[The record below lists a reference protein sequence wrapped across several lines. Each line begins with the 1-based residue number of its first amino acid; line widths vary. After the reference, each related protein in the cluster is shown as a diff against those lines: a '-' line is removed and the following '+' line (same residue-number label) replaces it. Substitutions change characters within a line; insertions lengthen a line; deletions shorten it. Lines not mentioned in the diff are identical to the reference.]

1 MRRSTP
7 DSSRLLT
14 PVDTYLLDSI
24 GELASVYRGASLAF
38 VGGSLI
44 ARGGQNP
51 IEAWAAGVPVLAG
64 PHMENF
70 RDVAAA
76 GQERGILTRVEN
88 VAGLARELTAALGAP
103 EETRRRAA
111 DAERFVEE
119 NRGAADRTAEAIL
132 ALLPDPAA
140 KGLRA

>member
-1 MRRSTP
+1 
-7 DSSRLLT
+7 
-14 PVDTYLLDSI
+14 
-24 GELASVYRGASLAF
+24 
-38 VGGSLI
+38 
-44 ARGGQNP
+44 
-51 IEAWAAGVPVLAG
+51 
-64 PHMENF
+64 MENF

-76 GQERGILTRVEN
+76 GQESGILTRVEN
-88 VAGLARELTAALGAP
+88 AGGLARELAAALAAP

-111 DAERFVEE
+111 DAERFVVE